1 MNMEATGAYL
11 RVLRTRQHLSQ
22 GKLAELVGVT
32 GNTIWRIEAG
42 DQEPKAAQ
50 LAALL
55 TTLHGRIEDI
65 QKLISDKAATIRD
78 AERLADEALSA
89 RERASLLALV
99 DTDEKRRSLLLRIAQ
114 LTDDP
119 ILAARLEGYLDALE
133 SGLDTPPDR

>member
-1 MNMEATGAYL
+1 MKATGAYL

-22 GKLAELVGVT
+22 GKLAEMVGVT
-32 GNTIWRIEAG
+32 GNTIWRIEVG

-55 TTLHGRIEDI
+55 TTLHGRIEDV
-65 QKLISDKAATIRD
+65 QKLITDKTATTRD

-89 RERASLLALV
+89 HERASVLALAN
-99 DTDEKRRSLLLRIAQ
+99 TDEKRRSLLLRIAH

-119 ILAARLEGYLDALE
+119 ILAARIEGYLDALE
-133 SGLDTPPDR
+133 SGRDPPQAR